1 MFPLPIRRKST
12 FVRPKS
18 ILKLPKLNLISEED
32 ENVSENSSPER
43 TRKESDGS
51 NSENFNS
58 KPEAD
63 QLEMKTYPSSG
74 ESTECV
80 LQCSECEP
88 QDEVD
93 GVTFA
98 PLPVMTKCQD
108 DVENEFEIED
118 PKEIRN
124 VVSMTTDSS
133 ENEFEQIERKLPTLR
148 IIRILGGMV
157 LALTIVS
164 ALLCPL
170 GMHYVAKEHKKSYLY
185 YKIDNK
191 DGTNDG
197 VDETHI
203 IQVNILSP
211 RLEALHFSPNR

>member
-1 MFPLPIRRKST
+1 M
-12 FVRPKS
+12 
-18 ILKLPKLNLISEED
+18 ISEED

-51 NSENFNS
+51 NSENLNS

-74 ESTECV
+74 GSAECV

-98 PLPVMTKCQD
+98 PLPVMTKRQD
-108 DVENEFEIED
+108 VVENEFENEG
-118 PKEIRN
+118 PKEIPN
-124 VVSMTTDSS
+124 LLSMTTDNS

-148 IIRILGGMV
+148 IMRILGGMV

-164 ALLCPL
+164 ALLCPF

-191 DGTNDG
+191 GGTNDG

-203 IQVNILSP
+203 IQVKILSP
-211 RLEALHFSPNR
+211 RLGVLYFVLDR

>member
-1 MFPLPIRRKST
+1 M
-12 FVRPKS
+12 
-18 ILKLPKLNLISEED
+18 ISEED

-74 ESTECV
+74 GSAECV

-98 PLPVMTKCQD
+98 PLPVMTKRQD
-108 DVENEFEIED
+108 VVENEFENEG
-118 PKEIRN
+118 PKEIPN
-124 VVSMTTDSS
+124 LLSMTTDNS

-148 IIRILGGMV
+148 IMRILGGMV

-164 ALLCPL
+164 ALLCPF

-191 DGTNDG
+191 GGTNDG

-203 IQVNILSP
+203 IQVKILLP
-211 RLEALHFSPNR
+211 RLGVMYFDDINRN

>member
-1 MFPLPIRRKST
+1 M
-12 FVRPKS
+12 
-18 ILKLPKLNLISEED
+18 ISEED

-51 NSENFNS
+51 NSENLNS

-74 ESTECV
+74 GSAECV

-98 PLPVMTKCQD
+98 PLPVMTKRQD
-108 DVENEFEIED
+108 VVENEFENEG
-118 PKEIRN
+118 PTEIPN
-124 VVSMTTDSS
+124 LPSMTTDNS

-148 IIRILGGMV
+148 IMRILGGMV

-164 ALLCPL
+164 ALLCPF

-191 DGTNDG
+191 GGTNDG

-203 IQVNILSP
+203 IQVKILSP
-211 RLEALHFSPNR
+211 RLGVLYFVLDR

>member
-1 MFPLPIRRKST
+1 M
-12 FVRPKS
+12 
-18 ILKLPKLNLISEED
+18 ISEED
-32 ENVSENSSPER
+32 ENVSENSSTER

-51 NSENFNS
+51 NSENLNS

-74 ESTECV
+74 GSAECV

-88 QDEVD
+88 QDDVD

-108 DVENEFEIED
+108 VVENEFENEG
-118 PKEIRN
+118 PKEIPN
-124 VVSMTTDSS
+124 LPSMTTDNS

-164 ALLCPL
+164 ALLCPF

-191 DGTNDG
+191 GGTNDG

-203 IQVNILSP
+203 IQVKILLP
-211 RLEALHFSPNR
+211 RLGVMYSVFDDINRN